1 MLVFCTVHLISL
13 KRTHLLDPLSDCA
26 PDDEIRPRRCGGA
39 AGGGAAGDDD
49 GGVRRGSERVRQANA
64 TARLTTKP
72 PLCQECAKTRK
83 NSPTIARP
91 AGHQPAADLGIP
103 GRKALR
109 ENAVDM
115 LAGIY
120 TPALSGSMPSVPT
133 SV

>member
-1 MLVFCTVHLISL
+1 
-13 KRTHLLDPLSDCA
+13 
-26 PDDEIRPRRCGGA
+26 
-39 AGGGAAGDDD
+39 
-49 GGVRRGSERVRQANA
+49 VRRGSERVRQANA

-103 GRKALR
+103 RRKALR

-120 TPALSGSMPSVPT
+120 TPAVGGSIPSAPTDHSGGAKNSNAMPSGSRKLRPDP
-133 SV
+133 